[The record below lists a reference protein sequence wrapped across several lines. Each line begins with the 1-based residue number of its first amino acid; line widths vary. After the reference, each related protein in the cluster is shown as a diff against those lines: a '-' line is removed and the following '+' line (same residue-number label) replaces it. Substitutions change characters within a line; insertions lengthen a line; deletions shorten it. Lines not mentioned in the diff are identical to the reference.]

1 MRVPTNQ
8 VCIIDVTYD
17 ISFFELFSIAGQRLE
32 ADEDEYEADEDD
44 NEDPNPFGMQYRCH
58 LCHTDAFDFSN
69 YSPLQVRR
77 LMTMKAAM
85 RAAFPQVSVIKM
97 KVNFHTDVS
106 SDLIRG
112 TLPFQ
117 VAI

>member
-1 MRVPTNQ
+1 
-8 VCIIDVTYD
+8 
-17 ISFFELFSIAGQRLE
+17 
-32 ADEDEYEADEDD
+32 
-44 NEDPNPFGMQYRCH
+44 
-58 LCHTDAFDFSN
+58 
-69 YSPLQVRR
+69 
-77 LMTMKAAM
+77 MKVAM
-85 RAAFPQVSVIKM
+85 RAAIRQVSEIKM